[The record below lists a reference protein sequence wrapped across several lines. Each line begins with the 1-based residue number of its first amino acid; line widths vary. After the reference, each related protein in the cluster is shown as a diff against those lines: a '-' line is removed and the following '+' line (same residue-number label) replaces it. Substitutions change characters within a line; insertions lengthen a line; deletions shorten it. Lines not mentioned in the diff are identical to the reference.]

1 MERAKQ
7 RLKEYHILY
16 HIPKCFYVKASIVF
30 QLCSALVN
38 FRNPLIKEIDQLY
51 ISED

>member
-1 MERAKQ
+1 MERAIQ
-7 RLKEYHILY
+7 RLKEYNILS
-16 HIPKCFYVKASIVF
+16 HIPKCLYVKASTVF
-30 QLCSALVN
+30 QLCSALAN